1 MSCTCTEFWLIM
13 SLSASL
19 QVSSDRVYNI
29 RFVISNTS
37 RFTFIIWCCFIS
49 LFFWCCRAFFLED
62 RKQIPQKSCLKKASV
77 FVNCCFSGCTSA
89 SHSFNNG
96 LFSVLI
102 QTLLLKHTIAR
113 PKDFQ
118 KLFGFDLKLFY
129 FRSQEDFVDCSEGTS
144 APPESTSGKAVL

>member
-1 MSCTCTEFWLIM
+1 MLLYISVFLM
-13 SLSASL
+13 LQSLL
-19 QVSSDRVYNI
+19 
-29 RFVISNTS
+29 
-37 RFTFIIWCCFIS
+37 
-49 LFFWCCRAFFLED
+49 
-62 RKQIPQKSCLKKASV
+62 PGGQKTNPSEVLSKKSISV

-144 APPESTSGKAVL
+144 APQRVPLGRLSFNSPCLLQAISNAVCIM